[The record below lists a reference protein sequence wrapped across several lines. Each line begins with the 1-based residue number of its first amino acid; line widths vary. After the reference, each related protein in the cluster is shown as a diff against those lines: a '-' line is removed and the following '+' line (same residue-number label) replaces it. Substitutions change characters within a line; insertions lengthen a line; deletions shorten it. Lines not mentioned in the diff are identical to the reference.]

1 MRKKISSSLFTSSI
15 KREIRHFLVVV
26 VQWRQRNVQKS
37 VMHVQ
42 SCCFANLNLLFF
54 WSSRCRRRRRIL
66 RSLFSSRIRH
76 RNALTEKAWKDLVQG
91 PDNKEFKI
99 SLWRGVTTAT
109 WGENHFRWRHHPTC
123 DAAFSPAV
131 ALFFGRWNK
140 SRTKRLLTHARAG
153 RCITLHIQLFQ
164 ERLWEKVHAS
174 IPKGIVGCYE
184 FTAFQRS
191 LKEWHERP
199 WTYVCECLRK
209 AAKVDSTAAYC
220 QKQCIDHIPYYVLG
234 LSRAHF
240 FQQYFSI
247 VLYYLPFPLKW

>member
-66 RSLFSSRIRH
+66 RSLFSSRKRH
-76 RNALTEKAWKDLVQG
+76 RNALTEKAWKDVVQG

-109 WGENHFRWRHHPTC
+109 WGENHFRRRHHPTC
-123 DAAFSPAV
+123 DAAFSLVCYTAV
-131 ALFFGRWNK
+131 FSVGTLRDDTKNGCVADYFF
-140 SRTKRLLTHARAG
+140 AG
-153 RCITLHIQLFQ
+153 RSLVFWQVKQ
-164 ERLWEKVHAS
+164 EPDKAS
-174 IPKGIVGCYE
+174 AYGC
-184 FTAFQRS
+184 
-191 LKEWHERP
+191 
-199 WTYVCECLRK
+199 
-209 AAKVDSTAAYC
+209 
-220 QKQCIDHIPYYVLG
+220 
-234 LSRAHF
+234 
-240 FQQYFSI
+240 
-247 VLYYLPFPLKW
+247 